1 MPEPVKSLR
10 HNRDFMLLWGGQ
22 VVSTLGSMASQV
34 IYPLL
39 ILALTDSPT
48 AAGFAAALR
57 FVPYLLFSLPVGA
70 LIDRWDRKRV
80 MLWSDIGRAVAVGTI
95 PVAIALDALTL
106 TQVYLVCFIEGSF
119 FVFFNIAEVAALPR
133 VVPRS
138 QLPAATAVN
147 EAGFGVAGILGPP
160 MGTFLFQVLGHAV
173 PFVSQVV
180 TYLVSFA
187 SLSAIRTSFK
197 AEVAAPRQD
206 LAAEIA
212 EGIRWL
218 WSKPLIRFMAF
229 LTGGIN
235 LVNAAVPLA
244 IIVLAKELGASD
256 AQIGIVFSIAGAG
269 AILGSLVG
277 GRIQRRFSFGGVIAT
292 TVWISAASFLLL
304 AAVPGFIWIGVVASV
319 YFFVGPIYNVVQFSY
334 RVALIPDELQGRVN
348 SIFRLICFSFM
359 PIGAALGGLLI
370 EELGVRTAVGVCAG
384 IFFALAAL
392 TSVNRHVREA
402 APIK

>member
-1 MPEPVKSLR
+1 MTAPVALR
-10 HNRDFMLLWGGQ
+10 RNRDFMLLWGGQ

-57 FVPYLLFSLPVGA
+57 FVPYLVFSLPVGA

-106 TQVYLVCFIEGSF
+106 MQVYLVCFIEGSF
-119 FVFFNIAEVAALPR
+119 FVFFNIAEVAALPK

-138 QLPAATAVN
+138 QLPEATAVN

-173 PFVSQVV
+173 PFVSQVL

-187 SLSAIRTSFK
+187 SLTAIRTSFK
-197 AEVAAPRQD
+197 AEVAAPRHD

-256 AQIGIVFSIAGAG
+256 TEIGIIFSIAGAG

-277 GRIQRRFSFGGVIAT
+277 RIQRSFTFGQVIAAS
-292 TVWISAASFLLL
+292 VWISAASFLML

-359 PIGAALGGLLI
+359 PIGAALGGLMI

-392 TSVNRHVREA
+392 TSINRHVREA
-402 APIK
+402 APLAK